1 MSKIVLNDVFKDW
14 LTHGIISHLTL
25 NFNVPWKNTVEG
37 SILDLEY
44 HGNRSGNKIIS
55 PLVEKLITK
64 DGISLSNETKLCGL
78 IYTKNITRWNELW
91 KSLEL
96 YSEFNPLDNVNEIT
110 DHTVTKTGTDK
121 NDYTKGSETDTSQSS
136 NTSNIGSQTST
147 NSIGEQTV
155 TQESDIAGFNSSYQD
170 ANKTTTNNGSHTDTS
185 NVSARSDSSS
195 DTSSVTS
202 GQRDDTSTT
211 TYNTTE
217 TTSIRRHGNI
227 GVTTSGQLIDDFR
240 RVVDWQFFDTVFDDI
255 DKIVVISTYGEL
267 HESLE
272 GLVINNNYVLPIATN
287 TVLGGIKVGDN
298 LTIDNDG
305 RLSATAD
312 TTQIEEQINNITTT
326 LETELPKKYSADNQP
341 PYPVTSVNGQTGE
354 VNIDIP
360 VTSVNGKTGDV
371 NIELPTILKPNL
383 ILNDKFIT
391 SSGKYTSIK
400 NSINLVTLVYD
411 LRQYKGKY
419 IKSFRFQ
426 IKNVG
431 VNRTIFGFIDEYETV
446 HVSQNRIFT
455 SMSDL
460 IPYPYYKNSTLNTN
474 VVTSTVTNY
483 INIPIFIGENDNYLL
498 IYCYDGV
505 NTITLDD
512 IDSIL
517 EIE

>member
-25 NFNVPWKNTVEG
+25 NYNVPWKNTVEG

-78 IYTKNITRWNELW
+78 IYTKNITRWTELW

-110 DHTVTKTGTDK
+110 DHTVTKTGTDS
-121 NDYTKGSETDTSQSS
+121 NVFNKGTETDTLTSS
-136 NTSNIGSQTST
+136 NTTNIGSQTST
-147 NSIGEQTV
+147 NNIGEQII

-185 NVSARSDSSS
+185 NISERSDSSS
-195 DTSSVTS
+195 DTSSTVS
-202 GQRDDTSTT
+202 GEREDNSTT

-240 RVVDWQFFDTVFDDI
+240 RVVDWQFFDTVFSDI

-267 HESLE
+267 HDSLD
-272 GLVINNNYVLPIATN
+272 GLVINNNYVLNPATKDI
-287 TVLGGIKVGDN
+287 LGGIKVGNN
-298 LTIDNDG
+298 LTITADG

-312 TTQIEEQINNITTT
+312 TSQIEEQINNITTT

-341 PYPVTSVNGQTGE
+341 PYPVTSVNGKTGNVE
-354 VNIDIP
+354 IDIP
-360 VTSVNGKTGDV
+360 IYTPTEIKLT
-371 NIELPTILKPNL
+371 PTIYHDRYVSVSNNKTK
-383 ILNDKFIT
+383 IASASAT
-391 SSGKYTSIK
+391 VT
-400 NSINLVTLVYD
+400 TLVFD
-411 LRQYKGKY
+411 VSQYKGKY
-419 IKSFRFQ
+419 LKINYFTSNIGITRSRIGFTED
-426 IKNVG
+426 I
-431 VNRTIFGFIDEYETV
+431 TIGY
-446 HVSQNRIFT
+446 VSQTCKLYVYVDAIISAYNVIPVSLKSNISNPST
-455 SMSDL
+455 DKYSTDL
-460 IPYPYYKNSTLNTN
+460 CNSIVNPL
-474 VVTSTVTNY
+474 Y
-483 INIPIFIGENDNYLL
+483 ITQESNYLV
-498 IYCYDGV
+498 IQMAERNISDE
-505 NTITLDD
+505 D
-512 IDSIL
+512 ILCDVRVIL
-517 EIE
+517 

>member
-25 NFNVPWKNTVEG
+25 NFNVPWKNTVDG

-110 DHTVTKTGTDK
+110 DHTVTKTGTDS
-121 NDYTKGSETDTSQSS
+121 NVFNKGTETDTLTSS
-136 NTSNIGSQTST
+136 NTTNIGSQTST
-147 NSIGEQTV
+147 NNIGEQTV

-185 NVSARSDSSS
+185 NISERSDSSS
-195 DTSSVTS
+195 DTSSTVS
-202 GQRDDTSTT
+202 GEREDNSTT

-240 RVVDWQFFDTVFDDI
+240 RVVDWQFFDTVFNDI

-272 GLVINNNYVLPIATN
+272 GLVINNNYVLPIATKDI
-287 TVLGGIKVGDN
+287 LGGIKVGDN
-298 LTIDNDG
+298 LTITADG

-312 TTQIEEQINNITTT
+312 TSQIEEEINNITTT

-341 PYPVTSVNGQTGE
+341 PYPVTSVNGQTGNVE
-354 VNIDIP
+354 ID
-360 VTSVNGKTGDV
+360 
-371 NIELPTILKPNL
+371 TITKIKPNL
-383 ILNDKFIT
+383 ILGNKYIYASGMYTAINT
-391 SSGKYTSIK
+391 SDS
-400 NSINLVTLVYD
+400 NFAMLVYD

-426 IKNVG
+426 IKNIG
-431 VNRTIFGFIDEYETV
+431 INRIRFGFIDEYETV
-446 HVSQNRIFT
+446 HVSQNRIFNNIVA
-455 SMSDL
+455 S
-460 IPYPYYKNSTLNTN
+460 IPYPYYKNYIQTLDKVND
-474 VVTSTVTNY
+474 VITNY
-483 INIPIFIGENDNYLL
+483 VDIPILIGENDNYFL
-498 IYCYDGV
+498 IYCNVLESGQ
-505 NTITLDD
+505 TITLDD
-512 IDSIL
+512 IDSIMIL
-517 EIE
+517 E

>member
-110 DHTVTKTGTDK
+110 DHTVTKTGTDS
-121 NDYTKGSETDTSQSS
+121 NVFNKGTETDTLTAS
-136 NTSNIGSQTST
+136 NTTNIGSQTST
-147 NSIGEQTV
+147 NNIGEQTI

-185 NVSARSDSSS
+185 NISERSDSSS
-195 DTSSVTS
+195 DTSSTVS
-202 GQRDDTSTT
+202 GEREDNSTT

-240 RVVDWQFFDTVFDDI
+240 RVVDWQFFDTVFNDI

-267 HESLE
+267 HDSLD
-272 GLVINNNYVLPIATN
+272 GLVINSDYVLNPATKD
-287 TVLGGIKVGDN
+287 TLGGIKVGDN
-298 LTIDNDG
+298 LTITADG
-305 RLSATAD
+305 RLSAD
-312 TTQIEEQINNITTT
+312 VIEPN
-326 LETELPKKYSADNQP
+326 
-341 PYPVTSVNGQTGE
+341 YPVTSVNGQTGDVE
-354 VNIDIP
+354 INIP
-360 VTSVNGKTGDV
+360 VTSVNGQTGNVIIDIPEIPVNVLIVPRSEVTV
-371 NIELPTILKPNL
+371 NITEATASSVIPDSSNWTTDITEGIQSIIDAYNSNKTSDKKTVVYILDGGDL
-383 ILNDKFIT
+383 IEPDYQLNNDNFGILTFDRVGLWTTTPSSAAT
-391 SSGKYTSIK
+391 SVKYRYVIAVNGTLGKMYCK
-400 NSINLVTLVYD
+400 YYSIN
-411 LRQYKGKY
+411 
-419 IKSFRFQ
+419 I
-426 IKNVG
+426 
-431 VNRTIFGFIDEYETV
+431 
-446 HVSQNRIFT
+446 
-455 SMSDL
+455 
-460 IPYPYYKNSTLNTN
+460 
-474 VVTSTVTNY
+474 
-483 INIPIFIGENDNYLL
+483 
-498 IYCYDGV
+498 
-505 NTITLDD
+505 
-512 IDSIL
+512 
-517 EIE
+517 